1 MTDVNFGK
9 GCYAL
14 GLNVDERLVIARTL
28 WIGVDGF
35 FAENFAT
42 RIEKRVPEGN
52 ESLPTA
58 DRKVSTNFQPGDDVD
73 TAASIGVNFGI
84 VSAAYR
90 SGLKRHFSDSYSG
103 TLAGNYNALAKNSS
117 SSQMYHQLKMTFST
131 TDAYKRKSFPIPL
144 MISFGANQPL
154 AAKNSSDETY
164 YEVSLASFFS
174 TPHAKATDVRTA
186 GKKKKSRQKQS

>member
-1 MTDVNFGK
+1 M
-9 GCYAL
+9 
-14 GLNVDERLVIARTL
+14 
-28 WIGVDGF
+28 
-35 FAENFAT
+35 
-42 RIEKRVPEGN
+42 
-52 ESLPTA
+52 
-58 DRKVSTNFQPGDDVD
+58 STNFQPGDDVD

-131 TDAYKRKSFPIPL
+131 TNAYKRKSFPIPL

-164 YEVSLASFFS
+164 YEVSLASFLARRMRKRLMFAQPARRKSPGRNSPNQSLAQSARDCPEPQAKDLSRS
-174 TPHAKATDVRTA
+174 TRDSLTKT
-186 GKKKKSRQKQS
+186 SR